1 MKVVFHARVGDPATA
16 VQKDP
21 PLAAG
26 AALVQFVPSDVITFQ
41 LVPAAIAGTRTHST
55 AIIPALTRERVVSEA
70 CQSSMVVGCAGID
83 ELFVAL
89 SPVFVPLVFP
99 TTVA

>member
-1 MKVVFHARVGDPATA
+1 MNEVFPTRVGVHGMS
-16 VQKDP
+16 VQKDQP
-21 PLAAG
+21 PAAG

-70 CQSSMVVGCAGID
+70 CQSSILSAQNDCVILPASCAY
-83 ELFVAL
+83 
-89 SPVFVPLVFP
+89 
-99 TTVA
+99 TVSK